1 MDSFIKSKIPVLG
14 TLKQED
20 HPKFEA
26 SLTLTPW
33 YTDTMSEKK
42 NLYMEAHKS

>member
-1 MDSFIKSKIPVLG
+1 MNPSMDSFIKSKIPVLG

-26 SLTLTPW
+26 SLNLIPCL
-33 YTDTMSEKK
+33 KK
-42 NLYMEAHKS
+42 NLYVEVDKS